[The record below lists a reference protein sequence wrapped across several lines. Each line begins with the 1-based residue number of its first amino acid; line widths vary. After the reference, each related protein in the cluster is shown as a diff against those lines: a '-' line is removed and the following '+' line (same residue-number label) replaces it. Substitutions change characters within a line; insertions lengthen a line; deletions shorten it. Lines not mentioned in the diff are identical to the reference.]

1 MRLARA
7 RPGAGQPLATV
18 HLTGGLGAGKTTFAR
33 GFLRACG
40 VTERVRSPTY
50 TLLQLFELGPRTL
63 LHLDLYRLEDPEE
76 LEPLALRE
84 WARAGCLWLIE
95 WPERGAGFLPPP
107 DLIVRL
113 AAGAEAH
120 QAELRAGTS
129 TGEEWL
135 KRLQA
140 AGKEPTHG

>member
-1 MRLARA
+1 M
-7 RPGAGQPLATV
+7 
-18 HLTGGLGAGKTTFAR
+18 
-33 GFLRACG
+33 
-40 VTERVRSPTY
+40 
-50 TLLQLFELGPRTL
+50 LQLFELGPRTL